1 VKDVKEFRR
10 NLISAVAAY
19 SIDHPGARMDP
30 LEIFPRYVERVKEA
44 YFTERRSFVAA
55 VIRDM
60 LILLSDTPN
69 PLAPDQAGAKAQL
82 LAQAQALDPERRRDA
97 QAAIDRLMTEW
108 GYCRLCARESLGEL
122 LRSRYSDA

>member
-1 VKDVKEFRR
+1 
-10 NLISAVAAY
+10 LISAVAAY
-19 SIDHPGARMDP
+19 AIDHPGARMDP
-30 LEIFPRYVERVKEA
+30 AEIFPRYLERVKEA

-69 PLAPDQAGAKAQL
+69 PQAPDQAGA
-82 LAQAQALDPERRRDA
+82 LAQAQAQVAALEPDRRRDA
-97 QAAIDRLMTEW
+97 QAAIDRLLSEW

-122 LRSRYSDA
+122 LRARYSDA